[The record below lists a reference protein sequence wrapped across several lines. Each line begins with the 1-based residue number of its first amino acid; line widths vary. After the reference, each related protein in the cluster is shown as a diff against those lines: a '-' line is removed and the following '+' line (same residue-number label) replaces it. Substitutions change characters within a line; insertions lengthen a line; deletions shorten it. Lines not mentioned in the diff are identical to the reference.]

1 MKLIVLLLF
10 VQSICLYSQTPKKI
24 VTEFCKGNINYVV
37 NCAEYPVEGVYTN
50 INSVFYN
57 KKELEIQLREWYTE
71 ITQVSKNEKNIVK
84 IIYRKSDKNNV
95 EYSVQVNNIVD
106 GQWEGEYTYI
116 FSFKK
121 KKGLYKIFRITSIG

>member
-1 MKLIVLLLF
+1 MKLVVFLLF

-50 INSVFYN
+50 IDSVFYN
-57 KKELEIQLREWYTE
+57 KKALELQLREWYTN
-71 ITQVSKNEKNIVK
+71 ITQGNKNEKNTVK
-84 IIYRKSDKNNV
+84 IICRKSDKNNV
-95 EYSVQVNNIVD
+95 EYIVQVNNIVD
-106 GQWEGEYTYI
+106 GQWEGEYAYI

-121 KKGLYKIFRITSIG
+121 KKSLYKIFRITSIG